1 MSPAVSIATQI
12 SKPDIPAE
20 VTENEGE
27 AVPPRGDPTGG
38 GAEEAVLEI
47 NGTAVTS
54 SPGRDTVELEN
65 VTILSHS
72 LVNLNLDMTYT
83 YSKSE
88 NIVRCPPCNPR
99 H

>member
-1 MSPAVSIATQI
+1 MFPTIRISTQI
-12 SKPDIPAE
+12 SQPDVVAC
-20 VTENEGE
+20 VTENKGE
-27 AVPPRGDPTGG
+27 APLAGGHPAGG

-47 NGTAVTS
+47 HGTAVTS
-54 SPGRDTVELEN
+54 SPGGDTVELEN